1 MRDRYANR
9 GIAMPLDTWMPSWDA
24 RSRHQ
29 VEIQA
34 APDVVYRALLTT
46 DFGRNPVLRTL
57 MALRVLPA
65 LILTPRQAWKRWRA
79 ASAARL
85 QGPMGHL
92 LTGAFTQ
99 LEATPPAE
107 LIFGLTGRFWTLV
120 GGLVPTDPGTFR
132 DPVPAGL
139 ARATW
144 SFELGPVQP
153 GRTMLSTETRVACG
167 DPATRRRFLRYWRFI
182 RGGSGVIR
190 WALLRQ
196 VKLAAE
202 SAVT

>member
-1 MRDRYANR
+1 
-9 GIAMPLDTWMPSWDA
+9 MPLDTWMPSWDE

-34 APDVVYRALLTT
+34 EPEVVYHALLTT
-46 DFGRNPVLRTL
+46 DFGRNPVLRSL
-57 MALRVLPA
+57 MAIRSLPA
-65 LILTPRQAWKRWRA
+65 LILTPREAWRRWREVG
-79 ASAARL
+79 AARVP
-85 QGPMGHL
+85 GPMGHL

-99 LEATPPAE
+99 LEAIPPTE
-107 LIFGLTGRFWTLV
+107 LTFGLTGRFWTLA
-120 GGLVPTDPGTFR
+120 GGLVHTEPGTFR
-132 DPVPAGL
+132 EPVPAGL

-144 SFELGPVQP
+144 TFRLHPVRP
-153 GRTMLSTETRVACG
+153 GRTRLSTETRVVCG
-167 DPATRRRFLRYWRFI
+167 DAATRERFRRYWRVI

-202 SAVT
+202 GAVA